1 MGCSISN
8 SCKDDGVGG
17 EIDKGDITDSEV
29 GVKDWMDLMD
39 WKFPGGVKYKVA

>member
-8 SCKDDGVGG
+8 SCKDNGVGL

-29 GVKDWMDLMD
+29 GVKDWMD
-39 WKFPGGVKYKVA
+39 WKFPGGVKYKAA